1 MPRLTKLTVLCVL
14 ASIFILSTSV
24 GCSLIPGITSS
35 SQKLTTVDEAWDVI
49 SRNYVD
55 KSKVDSTKLS
65 RAAVK
70 GMVDA
75 LNDPYTTYL
84 DPEAYRLNITNQQGS
99 FGGIGATVG
108 VRDSQIIV
116 VAPIP
121 GTPAEKAG
129 IKAGDA
135 ILAVN
140 GESTEG
146 LSIEEVVLRI
156 RGQEGTAVTVTIK
169 HQGETQPEDLI
180 IVRAEIDVPSVVSEM
195 RSSIAYVQIHFF
207 SARTDVELTPVLSGL
222 VKAGATGIILDL
234 RSNPGGPVDTVV
246 DIASHFVD
254 RGFVLYIVD
263 NAGHETSYPVKSTAV
278 KTALPVVLLTDNF
291 SASGSEVLSGF
302 FQDTKRGVV
311 AGTQTFGKGSAD
323 QWYQLSDG
331 SAIYLTTSRWLT
343 PNRRLIEGKGITPD
357 FSLDLKGDD
366 LVNWAVDYLS
376 TNRSP

>member
-1 MPRLTKLTVLCVL
+1 MPRLAKLAVVCIL
-14 ASIFILSTSV
+14 ASVLILSTSA
-24 GCSLIPGITSS
+24 GCSLIPGLTSAPPH
-35 SQKLTTVDEAWDVI
+35 LNTVDEAWDVI
-49 SRNYVD
+49 SHNYVD

-108 VRDSQIIV
+108 VRDGQIII

-129 IKAGDA
+129 IRSGDA

-140 GESTEG
+140 GESTNG

-156 RGQEGTAVTVTIK
+156 RGQEGTSVTITIR
-169 HQGETQPEDLI
+169 HQGETRPVDLT
-180 IVRAEIDVPSVVSEM
+180 IVRAQIDVPSVVSEM
-195 RSSIAYVQIHFF
+195 RNSVAYVQIHFF
-207 SARTDVELTPVLSGL
+207 SARTDEELTPVLSGL

-246 DIASHFVD
+246 DVASHFVD
-254 RGFVLYIVD
+254 RGVVLYIVD
-263 NAGHETSYPVKSTAV
+263 NAGHETSYPVRSTTV

-302 FQDTKRGVV
+302 FQDMKRGVV
-311 AGTQTFGKGSAD
+311 AGTQTYGKGSAD
-323 QWYQLSDG
+323 QWFQLSDG

-357 FSLDLKGDD
+357 FKLDLKGDD

-376 TNRSP
+376 NKK

>member
-1 MPRLTKLTVLCVL
+1 MFRLTKLAVVSIT
-14 ASIFILSTSV
+14 ASLLLMSASL
-24 GCSLIPGITSS
+24 GCSFIPGLTSAPS
-35 SQKLTTVDEAWDVI
+35 KPGIVDEAWGVI
-49 SRNYVD
+49 SHNYVD
-55 KSKVDSTKLS
+55 KSKVDPTTLG

-84 DPEAYRLNITNQQGS
+84 DPQQYKLNITNQQGS

-108 VRDSQIIV
+108 VRNGQIII

-121 GTPAEKAG
+121 GTPADKAG
-129 IKAGDA
+129 ITAGDA
-135 ILAVN
+135 IIAVN
-140 GESTEG
+140 GESTAG

-156 RGQEGTAVTVTIK
+156 RGQEGTSVTVTVR
-169 HQGETQPEDLI
+169 HEGATQTQDLV
-180 IVRAEIDVPSVVSEM
+180 IVRAQIDVPSVVSEM
-195 RSSIAYVQIHFF
+195 RGSTAYVQLHFF
-207 SARTDVELTPVLSGL
+207 SARTDDELSPVLSGL
-222 VKAGATGIILDL
+222 AKAGATGIVLDL

-254 RGFVLYIVD
+254 SGVVLYIVD
-263 NAGHETSYPVKSTAV
+263 NSGRETSYPVRSTSV
-278 KTALPVVLLTDNF
+278 KTSLPVVLLTDNF

-302 FQDTKRGVV
+302 FQDMKRGVV

-323 QWYQLSDG
+323 QWFQLSDG

-357 FSLDLKGDD
+357 YKLDLKGDD
-366 LVNWAVDYLS
+366 LVNWAIDYL
-376 TNRSP
+376 NAKR

>member
-1 MPRLTKLTVLCVL
+1 MPRLAKLTFVWVL

-24 GCSLIPGITSS
+24 GCSLIPGLTPA
-35 SQKLTTVDEAWDVI
+35 SQQLNTVDEAWDVI

-65 RAAVK
+65 RGAVK

-84 DPEAYRLNITNQQGS
+84 DPESYRLNITNQQGS

-108 VRDSQIIV
+108 VRDGQVII

-156 RGQEGTAVTVTIK
+156 RGQEGTSVTVTIR
-169 HQGETQPEDLI
+169 HQGDTQMEDLT

-195 RSSIAYVQIHFF
+195 RNSIAYVQVHFF
-207 SARTDVELTPVLSGL
+207 SARTDEELTPVLSGL

-254 RGFVLYIVD
+254 RGVVLYIVD

-278 KTALPVVLLTDNF
+278 KTTLPVVLLTDNF

-302 FQDTKRGVV
+302 FQDMKRGVI

-357 FSLDLKGDD
+357 FKLDLKGDD
-366 LVNWAVDYLS
+366 LVNWAIDYL
-376 TNRSP
+376 NNKK

>member
-1 MPRLTKLTVLCVL
+1 MPRLAKLTFVWVL
-14 ASIFILSTSV
+14 ASIFVLSTSV
-24 GCSLIPGITSS
+24 GCSLIPGLTPA
-35 SQKLTTVDEAWDVI
+35 SQQLNTVDEAWDVI

-65 RAAVK
+65 RGAVK

-84 DPEAYRLNITNQQGS
+84 DPESYRLNITNQQGS

-108 VRDSQIIV
+108 VRDGQVII

-156 RGQEGTAVTVTIK
+156 RGQEGTSVTVTIR
-169 HQGETQPEDLI
+169 HQGDTQMEDLT

-195 RSSIAYVQIHFF
+195 RNSIAYVQVHFF
-207 SARTDVELTPVLSGL
+207 SARTDEELTPVLSGL

-254 RGFVLYIVD
+254 RGVVLYIVD

-278 KTALPVVLLTDNF
+278 KTTLPVVLLTDNF

-302 FQDTKRGVV
+302 FQDMKRGVI

-357 FSLDLKGDD
+357 FKLDLKGDD
-366 LVNWAVDYLS
+366 LVNWAIDYL
-376 TNRSP
+376 NNKK

>member
-1 MPRLTKLTVLCVL
+1 MLRSAKIALASVL
-14 ASIFILSTSV
+14 ASVFLLSTSV
-24 GCSLIPGITSS
+24 GCSLIPGLTPASP
-35 SQKLTTVDEAWDVI
+35 KLSIVDEAWRVI
-49 SRNYVD
+49 SNNYVE
-55 KSKVDSTKLS
+55 KNKVDSTGLG

-84 DPEAYRLNITNQQGS
+84 DPDQYRLNITNQQGS

-108 VRDSQIIV
+108 VRNGQIIV

-135 ILAVN
+135 IVAVN
-140 GESTEG
+140 GESTSG

-156 RGQEGTAVTVTIK
+156 RGQQDTSVTVTIQ
-169 HQGETQPEDLI
+169 HQGETQTVDLV
-180 IVRAEIDVPSVVSEM
+180 IVRAVIDVPSVVSEM
-195 RSSIAYVQIHFF
+195 RESVAYIRIHFF
-207 SARTDVELTPVLSGL
+207 SARTDQEFTPVISGL
-222 VKAGATGIILDL
+222 AKAGATGIILDL

-246 DIASHFVD
+246 DVASHFVP
-254 RGFVLYIVD
+254 RGVVLYIVD
-263 NAGHETSYPVKSTAV
+263 NAGHETSYPVKNTPAR
-278 KTALPVVLLTDNF
+278 TTLPVVLLTDNY

-311 AGTQTFGKGSAD
+311 GGTQTYGKGSAD
-323 QWYQLSDG
+323 QWFQLSDG

-357 FSLDLKGDD
+357 YPLDLKGDD
-366 LVNWAVDYLS
+366 LVNWAIDYLKNKQQ
-376 TNRSP
+376 T